1 MTNRDLSRETHV
13 FGRVFFLQMKKKG
26 KGDFMTAL
34 AVGYPMK
41 AYKCPDDERQI
52 KELFLK
58 VNNMQDWCV
67 SLVEQ
72 VRFVLNN
79 LDASN
84 VSEAASVKAENI
96 DTRFAKIKSAQIQSL
111 KADKIKTGTLHVTE
125 EMTIQNN
132 DGSIKFL
139 SDSIVFSDPDGT
151 QRLAMGRVDGSE
163 TFVFVLYDK
172 EGNPTLTMD
181 SNGAGIFAGMIRTGK
196 DCYVSGE
203 LRVGLDAKADNSKN
217 GISFYGDALAGGSK
231 LYGKLIPH
239 MDGDDEHVGINV
251 TEGGLYE
258 DGKKVLT
265 ENDYGAL
272 ISKIN
277 DIERRVENLEQRISN
292 LK

>member
-1 MTNRDLSRETHV
+1 
-13 FGRVFFLQMKKKG
+13 MKKKG

-41 AYKCPDDERQI
+41 AYKCPNDEKQI
-52 KELFLK
+52 QELFLK

-139 SDSIVFSDPDGT
+139 PNSIVMSTPKLDENGNVCKDEEGNIILVPRLQMGKEEDTNKFIFIISDKDGNDTLTLNDNGEGIFKGIISTYKDALVGHNLTLGGQQESESSISFSGMMNSSKIT
-151 QRLAMGRVDGSE
+151 NSE
-163 TFVFVLYDK
+163 TDKVFTISPSYSKDDLIFTEMGTYLGRNRILTQLDYDELEK
-172 EGNPTLTMD
+172 R
-181 SNGAGIFAGMIRTGK
+181 IK
-196 DCYVSGE
+196 DLE
-203 LRVGLDAKADNSKN
+203 K
-217 GISFYGDALAGGSK
+217 K
-231 LYGKLIPH
+231 LP
-239 MDGDDEHVGINV
+239 
-251 TEGGLYE
+251 
-258 DGKKVLT
+258 
-265 ENDYGAL
+265 
-272 ISKIN
+272 
-277 DIERRVENLEQRISN
+277 
-292 LK
+292 

>member
-125 EMTIQNN
+125 NMTIEN
-132 DGSIKFL
+132 DDWSIKFL

-151 QRLAMGRVDGSE
+151 QRLAMGRVENSE

-172 EGNPTLTMD
+172 KGKPTLTMN
-181 SNGAGIFAGMIRTGK
+181 SAGEAVFSGTIQTNK
-196 DCYVSGE
+196 DAQIGHDIH
-203 LRVGLDAKADNSKN
+203 LGLYQEGINSITFEGTLINSKIESN
-217 GISFYGDALAGGSK
+217 DADKVFTISPSYSKDDLIFTEMGTYLGSVSDGNMLLTKSEIRDMIKNEIDANMG
-231 LYGKLIPH
+231 
-239 MDGDDEHVGINV
+239 
-251 TEGGLYE
+251 
-258 DGKKVLT
+258 
-265 ENDYGAL
+265 
-272 ISKIN
+272 
-277 DIERRVENLEQRISN
+277 
-292 LK
+292 